1 MNTTTHI
8 KAQSKRSLLMLKILR
23 TLTVVK
29 RVMINTQKFKV
40 DDHVRILK

>member
-29 RVMINTQKFKV
+29 GVMINTQN
-40 DDHVRILK
+40 LKLMIM